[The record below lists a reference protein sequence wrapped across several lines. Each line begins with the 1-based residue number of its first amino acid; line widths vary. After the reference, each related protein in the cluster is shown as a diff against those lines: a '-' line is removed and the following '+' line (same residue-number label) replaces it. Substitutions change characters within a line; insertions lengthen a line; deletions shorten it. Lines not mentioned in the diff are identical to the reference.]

1 MQCPK
6 CETEFPPQKDWRT
19 VEDSSGSFVRVSECF
34 DCHES
39 FNLNELVLIV
49 KCGFCIRN
57 ICEDRDAGFALAYPN
72 LVCPDCQENAVNAD
86 GDSPVHLSW
95 DDDGDNP
102 VFLDGVKCWRRYKFG
117 GYITM
122 RDVHDFPTLSEFY
135 RYHWGL

>member
-49 KCGFCIRN
+49 KCGFCSRN
-57 ICEDRDAGFALAYPN
+57 ICDDLDAGFALAYPN
-72 LVCPDCQENAVNAD
+72 LVCPNCQENALNAD
-86 GDSPVHLSW
+86 GDRPVHLSW

-102 VFLDGVKCWRRYKFG
+102 VFIDGV
-117 GYITM
+117 
-122 RDVHDFPTLSEFY
+122 
-135 RYHWGL
+135 